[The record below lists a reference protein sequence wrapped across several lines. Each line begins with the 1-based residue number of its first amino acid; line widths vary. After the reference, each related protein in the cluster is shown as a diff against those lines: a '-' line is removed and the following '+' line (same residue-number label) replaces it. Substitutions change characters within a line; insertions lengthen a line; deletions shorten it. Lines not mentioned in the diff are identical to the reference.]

1 MSKKITDLFGKKI
14 IICDGAMGTMLQK
27 YGLKAGQLPELLSFT
42 HPEIIKD
49 IYAQY
54 FRAGSDFVSAN
65 TFGCNRLKMEK
76 AGYTASQ
83 TAAQAV
89 RLAKEAAEEFMAQS
103 KEAGDSFGKFAALD
117 LGPIGKLMEPSGD
130 LSFEEAYDIF
140 REVIVAGAEAGAD
153 FVFFETF
160 LDIHEMKAAVLAA
173 KENCDLPVFCS
184 VTLEK
189 NGRMLMGTDPQT
201 AVNILQDMGIDAIG
215 INCSLGPK
223 EMIDIA
229 REFLSCSKL
238 PVLVQ
243 PNAGLPALVDGEAVY
258 HVDIEEYAASMQ
270 EMLRAGVAI
279 AGGCCGTNP
288 DYIAALVDSIQ
299 SKDYPALS
307 PDAVEERE
315 GKALTAVSSSVK
327 TVVFDGGEI
336 ILGNR
341 INPKTNEAVR
351 DALLSKNFSHIRKEA
366 AGQVKEGANILHVS
380 VELPETDEQELMIE
394 VIKKI
399 SYLNVPLQIDSKDPK
414 VIEAAVRFY
423 NGKPIISAVS
433 GRKESMDAIFPIVKK
448 YGACVIAVTQDKNG
462 LQKSR
467 AERLE
472 IAEQIIETAGTYG
485 IGRERVLIDCLAQIV
500 PLDPDHLQ
508 DRE

>member
-1 MSKKITDLFGKKI
+1 M
-14 IICDGAMGTMLQK
+14 
-27 YGLKAGQLPELLSFT
+27 
-42 HPEIIKD
+42 
-49 IYAQY
+49 
-54 FRAGSDFVSAN
+54 
-65 TFGCNRLKMEK
+65 
-76 AGYTASQ
+76 
-83 TAAQAV
+83 
-89 RLAKEAAEEFMAQS
+89 
-103 KEAGDSFGKFAALD
+103 
-117 LGPIGKLMEPSGD
+117 
-130 LSFEEAYDIF
+130 
-140 REVIVAGAEAGAD
+140 
-153 FVFFETF
+153 
-160 LDIHEMKAAVLAA
+160 
-173 KENCDLPVFCS
+173 
-184 VTLEK
+184 
-189 NGRMLMGTDPQT
+189 
-201 AVNILQDMGIDAIG
+201 
-215 INCSLGPK
+215 
-223 EMIDIA
+223 
-229 REFLSCSKL
+229 
-238 PVLVQ
+238 
-243 PNAGLPALVDGEAVY
+243 
-258 HVDIEEYAASMQ
+258 
-270 EMLRAGVAI
+270 
-279 AGGCCGTNP
+279 
-288 DYIAALVDSIQ
+288 
-299 SKDYPALS
+299 
-307 PDAVEERE
+307 
-315 GKALTAVSSSVK
+315 TAVSSSVK

-366 AGQVKEGANILHVS
+366 AGQVKEGANILQVS
-380 VELPETDEQELMIE
+380 VELPETDERELMIE

-414 VIEAAVRFY
+414 VIEAAARFY